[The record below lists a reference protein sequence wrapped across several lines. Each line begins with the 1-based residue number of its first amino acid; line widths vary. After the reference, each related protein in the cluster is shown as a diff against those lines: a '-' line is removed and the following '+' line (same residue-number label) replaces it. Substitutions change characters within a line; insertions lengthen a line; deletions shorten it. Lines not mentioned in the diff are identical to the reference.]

1 MDESLFSAR
10 PFSDSDYE
18 SWVAVGRAV
27 RPDDPVSAETLRYR
41 EESLGSD
48 FERRRYVVE
57 FRTTGQVIAVGRVG
71 ESPFNAE
78 RGKLWEFILVHPDF
92 QGRGIGSWL
101 HERLAAEAEGL
112 RATALRAMASEPET
126 VGRAFLQHRGF
137 EERRRTWQSIL
148 DLGVVDTRR
157 LPELR
162 RTLSS
167 AGIEIT
173 TLAQEGVHDPEVIQK
188 LYDLDR
194 ETAPDVPRM
203 DSYTPWTLSLI
214 HI

>member
-57 FRTTGQVIAVGRVG
+57 FRTTGSGHRRGSGG

-92 QGRGIGSWL
+92 QGPGDGSPGYTSGWPRRRRASAPRRFGPWPRNRRPSD
-101 HERLAAEAEGL
+101 EPSFSTAGL
-112 RATALRAMASEPET
+112 RSDVA
-126 VGRAFLQHRGF
+126 RGN
-137 EERRRTWQSIL
+137 RSWTW
-148 DLGVVDTRR
+148 
-157 LPELR
+157 EL
-162 RTLSS
+162 S
-167 AGIEIT
+167 
-173 TLAQEGVHDPEVIQK
+173 TLAGSSCAA
-188 LYDLDR
+188 L
-194 ETAPDVPRM
+194 
-203 DSYTPWTLSLI
+203 
-214 HI
+214 